1 VFGQQTSMDSLIN
14 VGGCGMDAEM
24 PQFVGGNDS
33 LKKFIS
39 KNFNL
44 SVDKSCTEGRIFLKF
59 AIEEDGSITN
69 IKVVKGLSDLMDQE
83 AIRVLNIMPKWK
95 PAKLNGK
102 AARMIIH
109 LPLKVG

>member
-1 VFGQQTSMDSLIN
+1 MHGQQSSLDSLFN

-24 PQFVGGNDS
+24 PQFIGGNDS

-44 SVDKSCTEGRIFLKF
+44 AVDKSCTEGRIYMKF
-59 AIEEDGSITN
+59 TVEEDGTITN
-69 IKVVKGLSDLMDQE
+69 IKVMKGLSDPMDTE
-83 AIRVLNIMPKWK
+83 AIRVLKIMPKWK
-95 PAKLNGK
+95 PATLNGK
-102 AARMIIH
+102 SSRMSIH